1 MSGFEGKVG
10 LVTGAASGIGRASAL
25 AFAARGAAVGV
36 LDVQEAAAVATAAE
50 IEELGGSALAIG
62 VDVGDE
68 PSVKAA
74 ITQLVETFGG
84 IDFAHNNA
92 AVHTGNGLVEDVP
105 TDKWEMMLRV
115 NLSGVFFCMKH
126 ELPHLRARGGGAIVN
141 TASVAGL
148 HSGRGM
154 PAYVTTKHGVVGL
167 TRAAA
172 VDYGPLGVRINAL
185 CPGSTLTPMLEQFT
199 AGTDGVAERE
209 RSIPL
214 GRLGTPDE
222 LADAVVWLCSDEASF
237 VTGAAFVVDGGQRA

>member
-1 MSGFEGKVG
+1 
-10 LVTGAASGIGRASAL
+10 
-25 AFAARGAAVGV
+25 
-36 LDVQEAAAVATAAE
+36 
-50 IEELGGSALAIG
+50 
-62 VDVGDE
+62 
-68 PSVKAA
+68 
-74 ITQLVETFGG
+74 
-84 IDFAHNNA
+84 
-92 AVHTGNGLVEDVP
+92 
-105 TDKWEMMLRV
+105 
-115 NLSGVFFCMKH
+115 
-126 ELPHLRARGGGAIVN
+126 
-141 TASVAGL
+141 
-148 HSGRGM
+148 M